1 MSFMPICKQGK
12 FTLLIVFYLLLSGA
26 TYGQSSEQ
34 LMIDSL
40 RVLIDKSKE
49 DTNKVAL
56 LCQMMSYHVYY
67 KQSQGLKYEQPALD
81 LAKQLNWKEGVYRV
95 KQTAGKIYWRMSK
108 FDSALDRH
116 FSALAIAKE
125 MGNKR
130 LIAATLSAIGQDYA
144 DNANYLEALKYL
156 RQALAT
162 ALEARDMNR
171 AGSVYNLI
179 SWVHEQ
185 QGSYADAIE
194 NNIASLKM
202 AQEIG
207 NEDLQATSLS
217 NIGENY
223 LRLGNDSLALIHI
236 QRSIDI
242 RTKIP
247 EPSIVDEIN
256 VSDSYLAV
264 GFIYQKAG
272 DFDKALR
279 YYERALEKG
288 KHVRDLQTTTNAY
301 HYIAQLYVSRGDDE
315 KALSYLRLAVE
326 SSWSLQDA
334 RQTAE
339 LFFGM
344 AGCYARL
351 KKYKDAR
358 AYYEEARVLSE
369 KTQSESLNYQYYE
382 GVEVLDSIDGNW
394 KNAYLNYKSAI
405 RLKGKL
411 FSDESTKKM
420 LQTTMQYEFEKREA
434 VRQAEQEKKD
444 EIQRTVRNAIA
455 IALGGS
461 LLFLLVVMNQRNK
474 LAKARKRSDELL
486 LNILPT
492 DVADEL
498 KRKGSADARYFE
510 EVTVM
515 FTDFRE
521 FTKVSELLSPAELVQ
536 EINTCFVAFDR
547 IVTKYNVE
555 KIKTIGDAYMAAGG
569 LPTPNTTNAED
580 VVNAALEIRQ
590 FMKAYAEE
598 RARLN
603 KPVFEIRIGVHTG
616 PVVAGIVGIKK
627 FAYDIWGDTVNI
639 ASRMESSGEAG
650 RVNVSSRVYELVN
663 DKFVCV
669 HRGKVQAKGKGE
681 IDMYFVE
688 ERK

>member
-1 MSFMPICKQGK
+1 MPISKQRK
-12 FTLLIVFYLLLSGA
+12 FTLFIVFYLLFLGIA
-26 TYGQSSEQ
+26 YGQSSEQ
-34 LMIDSL
+34 SKIDSL

-56 LCQMMSYHVYY
+56 LCQMMSNHVYY
-67 KQSQGLKYEQPALD
+67 KQSQGLKYEQPALN
-81 LAKQLNWKEGVYRV
+81 LAEHLNWKEGIYRV
-95 KQTAGKIYWRMSK
+95 KQVAGKIYWRMSK
-108 FDSALDRH
+108 FDSALNRH
-116 FSALAIAKE
+116 FAALAIARE
-125 MGNKR
+125 LGNKR
-130 LIAATLSAIGQDYA
+130 LMAATLSAIGQDYA
-144 DNANYLEALKYL
+144 DNANYPEALKYL
-156 RQALAT
+156 KQALAT
-162 ALEARDMNR
+162 AIEARDMNR

-217 NIGENY
+217 NIGQNY
-223 LRLGNDSLALIHI
+223 MRLGNDSLALVHI

-247 EPSIVDEIN
+247 TPSIVDEIN

-264 GFIYQKAG
+264 GSIYQKAG
-272 DFDKALR
+272 DFEKALSD
-279 YYERALEKG
+279 YEQALETG

-334 RQTAE
+334 RQTAD
-339 LFFGM
+339 LFFSM

-351 KKYKDAR
+351 KKFKDAR

-369 KTQSESLNYQYYE
+369 KTQSESLNYLYYE
-382 GVEVLDSIDGNW
+382 GIEVLDSVDGNW
-394 KNAYLNYKSAI
+394 KNAYLNYKNAI

-420 LQTTMQYEFEKREA
+420 LQTTMQYEFEKKEA
-434 VRQAEQEKKD
+434 ARQAEQEKKD

-455 IALGGS
+455 IALAGT
-461 LLFLLVVMNQRNK
+461 LLFLLVVMIQRNK
-474 LAKARKRSDELL
+474 LSKARKRSDELL
-486 LNILPT
+486 LNILPV

-515 FTDFRE
+515 FTDFRD

-547 IVTKYNVE
+547 IVTKHNVE

-569 LPTPNTTNAED
+569 LPNANSTNAED
-580 VVNAALEIRQ
+580 VVSAALEIKQ
-590 FMKAYAEE
+590 FMKTYAEE

-650 RVNVSSRVYELVN
+650 RVNVSSRVYELVQT
-663 DKFVCV
+663 KFVCV

-688 ERK
+688 DRR